1 MKLNK
6 ITMALS
12 ATVCGLLLGSSLCFA
27 EAHAGKNT
35 QDSGVLAVDSKLSF
49 HYMAQYRNEK
59 DKMNKDDVYPTKA
72 TSKTLK
78 HDEKRDFSHGA
89 GFNFD
94 TGYLNDILGAEFGA
108 TFVNPLYVKKGLD
121 AVHAPTTMKGT
132 APNQEKDGGET
143 FAKLQQVYLKSH
155 YVYNDIELKAG
166 YGVTQR
172 NLLTFKDCT
181 SKIANAN
188 SYGYD
193 LSATGEGLTA
203 YYTSILGGSK
213 NNNSKFVTRLQQ
225 DASNKFGN
233 IDLDSGLYIT
243 GLSYEFEGLTLGLEY
258 GMGRVK
264 YKTSATATDKK
275 KFNDDRYLVK
285 LGYNFDLDE
294 GVSVALDARY
304 GHNKLSATGVDD
316 LKSSFYNFNAT
327 VNYENAFVTVGYSKV
342 KDGKYYTK
350 YFNDEFKSLGSSA
363 SFDCSTSLEED
374 YNLKDEQAFLVKAG
388 YDFTAVGVDGLKA
401 EAWFAKGSD
410 AKIGDVKLEDF
421 SRKEF
426 GVKLGYDFQEDLK
439 GLKLAYKFA
448 HYDASANLPG
458 SKFDNTIKD
467 INGNTDLDLA
477 VSALGKDLNKYNE
490 HRITLSYA
498 YDMWK

>member
-27 EAHAGKNT
+27 EAHDNKNA

-59 DKMNKDDVYPTKA
+59 DKRKDSDTKIIPH
-72 TSKTLK
+72 T
-78 HDEKRDFSHGA
+78 EKNDFSHGA

-108 TFVNPLYVKKGLD
+108 TFVNPLYVKKGLH
-121 AVHAPTTMKGT
+121 AVHAPTKGT
-132 APNQEKDGGET
+132 HPNQDGGET

-181 SKIANAN
+181 SKIASAN

-203 YYTSILGGSK
+203 YFTSILGGST
-213 NNNSKFVTRLQQ
+213 NNDTKFVTSLQQ
-225 DASNKFGN
+225 DVRDKSGFAGK
-233 IDLDSGLYIT
+233 IDSGLYIS

-258 GMGRVK
+258 GMGRIKFKDVQP
-264 YKTSATATDKK
+264 STDTKI
-275 KFNDDRYLVK
+275 NDDRYLVK

-304 GHNKLSATGVDD
+304 GHNKFTVTNLDD
-316 LKSSFYNFNAT
+316 MKSSFYNFNAT
-327 VNYENAFVTVGYSKV
+327 VNYESAFVTVGYSKV
-342 KDGKYYTK
+342 KDGKYNSK
-350 YFNDEFKSLGSSA
+350 YFIGMIPSLGSSA

-374 YNLKDEQAFLVKAG
+374 YNLENEQAFLVKVG
-388 YDFTAVGVDGLKA
+388 YDFTAVGVDGFKA
-401 EAWFAKGSD
+401 ETWFAKGSD
-410 AKIGDVKLEDF
+410 AKINGKDLKDF

-448 HYDASANLPG
+448 HYDASADI
-458 SKFDNTIKD
+458 DNSTGLTRTNI
-467 INGNTDLDLA
+467 TS
-477 VSALGKDLNKYNE
+477 VLGKDFNKYNE

>member
-27 EAHAGKNT
+27 EAHDNKNA

-59 DKMNKDDVYPTKA
+59 DKRKTTDN
-72 TSKTLK
+72 KTLP
-78 HDEKRDFSHGA
+78 HVEKNDFSHGA

-121 AVHAPTTMKGT
+121 AVHAPTTIKGT
-132 APNQEKDGGET
+132 PAGKDGGET

-181 SKIANAN
+181 SKIASAN

-203 YYTSILGGSK
+203 YFTSILGGST
-213 NNNSKFVTRLQQ
+213 NNDTKFVTSLQQ
-225 DASNKFGN
+225 DVIDTFGFAGK
-233 IDLDSGLYIT
+233 IDSGLYIS

-258 GMGRVK
+258 GMGRLKFKNV
-264 YKTSATATDKK
+264 SPSTDA
-275 KFNDDRYLVK
+275 KFNDDRYFVK

-304 GHNKLSATGVDD
+304 GHNKTSFDENTPVIGISGVKTK

-327 VNYENAFVTVGYSKV
+327 VNYESAFVTVGYSKV
-342 KDGKYYTK
+342 KDGKYNTK
-350 YFNDEFKSLGSSA
+350 YFLGGLNSLGSSA

-374 YNLKDEQAFLVKAG
+374 CNLENEQAFLVKVG
-388 YDFTAVGVDGLKA
+388 YDFTAVGVDGFKA
-401 EAWFAKGSD
+401 ETWFAKGSD
-410 AKIGDVKLEDF
+410 AKLAGVKIEDF

-426 GVKLGYDFQEDLK
+426 GAKLCYDFQEDLK

-448 HYDASANLPG
+448 HYDASADIAKTNANLPTG
-458 SKFDNTIKD
+458 LTVDTF
-467 INGNTDLDLA
+467 LR
-477 VSALGKDLNKYNE
+477 KDLNKYNE
-490 HRITLSYA
+490 HRVTLSYA